1 MTDESVK
8 LVTSVLQALAAKL
21 GVASEHLWMV
31 LVKQA
36 FISSISYLLFI
47 LVTVVLTVIWYR
59 VTKTV
64 HKYVTVGYKD
74 PVYDGRIEHWD
85 GEHYIYVVIGWVV
98 VAICYIIVLA
108 DMSLMLG
115 AFFNP
120 EYWALNNVFSLISP
134 GSCK

>member
-8 LVTSVLQALAAKL
+8 LVTSVLQAVAAKL
-21 GVASEHLWMV
+21 GVASELLWMV

-36 FISSISYLLFI
+36 FISGISYLLFI

-59 VTKTV
+59 VTKIV

-74 PVYDGRIEHWD
+74 PVYEGRIEHWD
-85 GEHYIYVVIGWVV
+85 DAHYIYVVIGWVI
-98 VAICYIIVLA
+98 VAICYITILV
-108 DMSLMLG
+108 DMSVMLG

-120 EYWALNNVFSLISP
+120 EYWALNKVLSLISP
-134 GSCK
+134 SSCK